1 MGKDRALSKV
11 RKLASRLSKQIEDMK
26 DQLEDFEIELDL
38 MQQIIDRADGTQE
51 KQKKTRKRNTKAKVK
66 ILEEELDDDTI
77 EDPSNEESIVEI
89 EAENSTTLRT
99 SRKFWGYFEQILV
112 SHA

>member
-1 MGKDRALSKV
+1 MPPMGKDRALSKV

-99 SRKFWGYFEQILV
+99 SRKF
-112 SHA
+112 

>member
-1 MGKDRALSKV
+1 MSKV

-66 ILEEELDDDTI
+66 ILEEELGDDTI

-99 SRKFWGYFEQILV
+99 SRKF
-112 SHA
+112 

>member
-1 MGKDRALSKV
+1 MPPMGKDRALSKV

-38 MQQIIDRADGTQE
+38 MQQIIDRADGTHE
-51 KQKKTRKRNTKAKVK
+51 KQKKTRKKNTKTKVK
-66 ILEEELDDDTI
+66 ILERELDDDDAI

-99 SRKFWGYFEQILV
+99 SRKF
-112 SHA
+112 